1 MNRNHRLPLMI
12 AGLALAAVAG
22 AQVPIA
28 RDGRVERLHQPKI
41 GLNAQDSKFIL
52 DAAAGNTFEVRS
64 SQLAVRNGRSPF
76 VRQFAKEMILDHGS
90 AFEELKLLARKKGR
104 RVSKVLPPKYQ
115 AIIAR
120 LSRLRGGAFDAAY
133 QQAQKAA
140 HEETAAKLRKE
151 IANGR
156 DGDVKSYA
164 IKMLPA
170 VEMHLKMLLTKRTMT
185 GPTKMQHGM

>member
-1 MNRNHRLPLMI
+1 MI
-12 AGLALAAVAG
+12 VTLALASIAG
-22 AQVPIA
+22 AQVPVA
-28 RDGRVERLHQPKI
+28 RDGRVERLHAPKM
-41 GLNAQDSKFIL
+41 GLNAQDSKFIM

-64 SQLAVRNGRSPF
+64 SQLAQRNGRSVF
-76 VRQFAKEMILDHGS
+76 VRQFAKEMVADHGM

-104 RVSKVLPPKYQ
+104 RVSKVLPPKHQ

-120 LSRLRGGAFDAAY
+120 LSRLNGAAFDAAY
-133 QQAQKAA
+133 QQAQRAA

-164 IKMLPA
+164 VKMLPA
-170 VEMHLKMLLTKRTMT
+170 VEMHLKMLLAKRTMT